1 MSMYRDS
8 SIQQQVPL
16 VADMPGYSPQIF
28 PPMGLM
34 YPVPLMY
41 PYGLVDSRHEE
52 GQRKDQILLQVEYY
66 FSNKN
71 LDKDIYLRSEM
82 DNEGYVPLRLITNFR
97 RMQELTSPLSERE
110 SISALIHILQ
120 DHETLQLDGE
130 FVRLREN
137 WKRWLLNKQQEK
149 SVDNSETESS
159 QIGSRDY
166 VQEQEFTP
174 SKNIEESTTTYE
186 TQQQQQQTYKQTV
199 TQKHKQTESKQRKN
213 DDSYKQKVV
222 NIKHEKKPQ
231 QQQQHPLQNLQTAP
245 QKSDQNLATQETE
258 EFDWKLVSRRKHK
271 QTQEPEVNK
280 PQNPVEKPFDRR
292 NEDLDFFLEE
302 DLEPDTDTKKQSS
315 TADRN
320 LLNNR
325 YDYDSEDD
333 FEDWEVTKLML
344 FVPSG
349 TNRYPATP
357 ERGKVN
363 QSKGKLTNEIVK
375 MINDGLFVYEQDCVR
390 TEEPRMQDLSS
401 SFKKMGGEDTSQLPD
416 QPTPPSIQ
424 IDLSGPQPGE
434 AMGEERFKPSKT
446 QSISIPRSPFGM
458 SKLQKERREVSRF
471 YAPDS
476 YLGRSPHTQSNSHQL
491 DGSVGWAIS
500 NQSSRSRNTSGC
512 ANSPGD
518 LLAVGSPSNATPNSI
533 PKFEHPSHSLLKEN
547 GFQQQAYFKFKA
559 KCMKEHSL
567 QGRSQSYQMSTLYR
581 FWSFFLRDNFNRK
594 MYEEFKSLARADSN
608 NGYRYGIECLF
619 RFFSYGL
626 EIKFR
631 REIYRDFEDFTLQD
645 FNDGYLYGLEK
656 FWGFVKYYKKSEKLD
671 ILEELRSKVL
681 PFNNVQEFR
690 SYYNKLP
697 NMKEK
702 SGVFKETKEQ
712 LKD

>member
-390 TEEPRMQDLSS
+390 TEEPRMV
-401 SFKKMGGEDTSQLPD
+401 
-416 QPTPPSIQ
+416 
-424 IDLSGPQPGE
+424 
-434 AMGEERFKPSKT
+434 R
-446 QSISIPRSPFGM
+446 
-458 SKLQKERREVSRF
+458 
-471 YAPDS
+471 
-476 YLGRSPHTQSNSHQL
+476 
-491 DGSVGWAIS
+491 
-500 NQSSRSRNTSGC
+500 
-512 ANSPGD
+512 
-518 LLAVGSPSNATPNSI
+518 LL
-533 PKFEHPSHSLLKEN
+533 F
-547 GFQQQAYFKFKA
+547 
-559 KCMKEHSL
+559 
-567 QGRSQSYQMSTLYR
+567 
-581 FWSFFLRDNFNRK
+581 
-594 MYEEFKSLARADSN
+594 
-608 NGYRYGIECLF
+608 ECL
-619 RFFSYGL
+619 YT
-626 EIKFR
+626 
-631 REIYRDFEDFTLQD
+631 Y
-645 FNDGYLYGLEK
+645 
-656 FWGFVKYYKKSEKLD
+656 V
-671 ILEELRSKVL
+671 
-681 PFNNVQEFR
+681 
-690 SYYNKLP
+690 
-697 NMKEK
+697 
-702 SGVFKETKEQ
+702 
-712 LKD
+712 